1 MLLWTV
7 QPLSAL
13 REIALRHEGQTVAV
27 CGHGYMI
34 NSILCGLF
42 DGFTD
47 PARPTVLKL
56 TDGEWAAYDTTE
68 NGAFDGYMIHFCEDG
83 TYGFSFVFTQEDPS
97 DETAF
102 RVEAPG
108 IADQQAE
115 PAAR

>member
-1 MLLWTV
+1 MKVTAAV
-7 QPLSAL
+7 
-13 REIALRHEGQTVAV
+13 GTVAEEPWLARV
-27 CGHGYMI
+27 LADNNAAEFTVAGGR
-34 NSILCGLF
+34 NNVVVRV